1 MTIKSRK
8 IQDHAEDLEE
18 ALAIMNKG
26 RNEAQT
32 REVYIWDQRLEN
44 FGSKWFLKEGLRHP
58 YKEK

>member
-8 IQDHAEDLEE
+8 IQDHAKVLEE

-44 FGSKWFLKEGLRHP
+44 FGGKWFLKEGLRHP